1 MSGDLAGGHFATAAL
16 SWHRRYCFWQAFCL
30 AKRALIGYTACEVGR
45 RKLCHSFAIPIRPG
59 SGACGG
65 AEW

>member
-1 MSGDLAGGHFATAAL
+1 
-16 SWHRRYCFWQAFCL
+16 L

-65 AEW
+65 AE